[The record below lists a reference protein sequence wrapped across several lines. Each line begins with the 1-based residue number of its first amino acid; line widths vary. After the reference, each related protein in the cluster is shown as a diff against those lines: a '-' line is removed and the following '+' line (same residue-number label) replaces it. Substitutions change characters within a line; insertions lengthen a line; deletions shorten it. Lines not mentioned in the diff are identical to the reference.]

1 MNQLLAMRAFVRVV
15 ESGSFRGA
23 ANQLLVP
30 RSTVSKLVTDLEKH
44 LGTRLMHRTTRH
56 VGVTPEG
63 EEYYRYAARLVAE
76 VDEADSAV
84 RGKKLTPRGHLRI
97 ESTTTF
103 AQNILIPHLPDFHEK
118 YPHISIALGTSNRTA
133 NIIGE
138 GVDCA
143 IRAGEIGDLS
153 LVARHLFDAEF
164 VTCAS
169 PAYLERMGMPGTPE
183 ELDSKHCKVGFFS
196 YADGKVKPMLFLK
209 SNHKH
214 VVSDLQF
221 SSNEDNGQIAMILA
235 GLGVG
240 QNLRPFVLPYLQ
252 SGQLVEILGE
262 WSHPPLPFHV
272 VYPPG
277 RHQSARLKVFVQWL
291 VERFGKTGTPLAA
304 SAASDR

>member
-30 RSTVSKLVTDLEKH
+30 RSTVSKLVTDLERH
-44 LGTRLMHRTTRH
+44 LGTRLMHRTTRSI
-56 VGVTPEG
+56 VVTPEG

-84 RGKKLTPRGHLRI
+84 RGKKLAPRGHLRI
-97 ESTTTF
+97 ESHPTF
-103 AQNILIPHLPDFHEK
+103 AQNVLIPHLPDFHRR
-118 YPHISIALGTSNRTA
+118 YPHVSIALGIGNRPA
-133 NIIGE
+133 NIMGE

-143 IRAGEIGDLS
+143 IRAGEIGDVS

-169 PAYLERMGMPGTPE
+169 PAYLERMGTPMTPE
-183 ELDSKHCKVGFFS
+183 DLDSKHAKVGFFS
-196 YADGKVKPMLFLK
+196 HADGRMKPLVFMK
-209 SNHKH
+209 PDRRH

-221 SSNEDNGQIAMILA
+221 STNEDNGQIAMMLA

-240 QNLRPFVLPYLQ
+240 QNLKSFLLPYLQ
-252 SGQLVEILGE
+252 SGQLVEILSE

-277 RHQSARLKVFVQWL
+277 RHQSARLKAFIQWL
-291 VERFGKTGTPLAA
+291 VERFGKTSRPPAA
-304 SAASDR
+304 SAAGEG

>member
-15 ESGSFRGA
+15 ESGSFRSA

-44 LGTRLMHRTTRH
+44 LGARLMHRTTRH
-56 VGVTPEG
+56 IGVTPEG
-63 EEYYRYAARLVAE
+63 EEYYRHAARLVAE

-118 YPHISIALGTSNRTA
+118 YPDISIALGTSNRTA
-133 NIIGE
+133 NIVGE

-143 IRAGEIGDLS
+143 IRAGEIGDVS
-153 LVARHLFDAEF
+153 LVARHLFDAGF

-169 PAYLERMGMPGTPE
+169 PAYLARMGTPETPE
-183 ELDSKHCKVGFFS
+183 ELDGKHGKIGFFS
-196 YADGKVKPMLFLK
+196 YADGKMKPMLFLK
-209 SNHKH
+209 PGYRH
-214 VVSDLQF
+214 VISDLQF
-221 SSNEDNGQIAMILA
+221 STNEDNGQIAMILA

-277 RHQSARLKVFVQWL
+277 RHQSARLKVFVEWL
-291 VERFGKTGTPLAA
+291 LERFAKTGRPLAA
-304 SAASDR
+304 SSGT